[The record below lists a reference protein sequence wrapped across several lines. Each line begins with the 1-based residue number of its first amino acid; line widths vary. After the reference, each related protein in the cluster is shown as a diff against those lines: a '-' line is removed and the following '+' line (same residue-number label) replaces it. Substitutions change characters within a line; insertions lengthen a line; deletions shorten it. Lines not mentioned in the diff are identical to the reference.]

1 MEIFELVFGVFV
13 HLLRV
18 YSKILLLSWLMTLI
32 IVGLAI
38 LYFSFK
44 KDSHKVA
51 VLSVVLVGLFFL
63 TIVASLFLLF

>member
-1 MEIFELVFGVFV
+1 MEMFELVFSVFV
-13 HLLRV
+13 HLIRV

-51 VLSVVLVGLFFL
+51 ILFAVLGVLLFLMFVTSLFFL
-63 TIVASLFLLF
+63 F